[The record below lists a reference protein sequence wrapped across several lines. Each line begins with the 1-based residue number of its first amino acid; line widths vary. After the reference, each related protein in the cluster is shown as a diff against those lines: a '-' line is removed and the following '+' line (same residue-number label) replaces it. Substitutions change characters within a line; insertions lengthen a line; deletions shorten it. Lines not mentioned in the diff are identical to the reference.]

1 MVWVTDYD
9 FLQLNNLATM
19 FNNLS
24 LRTRLV
30 IGIVVL
36 SAVGFAVSDYFA
48 QTQLRSFLF
57 KQVDDQL
64 TSVAGGSVPRIQR
77 AGIVIAERD
86 EALGDDKGEN
96 HARGRQRSVA
106 APTPLQRIPT
116 NTSIT
121 VLDENGAIV
130 GAIGGDLN
138 SIAIA
143 DYVTGWSPEKAA
155 SYGEAPFT
163 LETQGSDFRVLARAL
178 PGQAGTVVVAQSLED
193 LDQTLHNLNRIFL
206 LIGLIALIII
216 ALVGRFVI
224 RIGLK
229 PLNDVEDIA
238 EQIAEGDLSARLP
251 DSKPTTEV
259 GRLVTSLNRMLTR
272 IEDAFAARTASEEKL
287 RRFVADA
294 SHELRTPLTAI
305 RGFAEL
311 HRQGAVTG
319 EDKTKELIGR
329 IENESV
335 RMGSLVEDLLLLAR
349 LDQAREMDK
358 APVDLVALVRESVA
372 SAQAAGPDHPITT
385 DIAVDELFVLG
396 DKVRIYQV
404 ISNLLAN
411 ARTHTPAGT
420 AITVRAW
427 SDEKGGYISVGDNGP
442 GLSDEDQKKIFERF
456 YRADVSRVRNGGEGT
471 GLGLSIVDAVMRG
484 HGGSVSVHSE
494 LGKGSTFTLFF
505 DNGVN

>member
-1 MVWVTDYD
+1 M
-9 FLQLNNLATM
+9 L
-19 FNNLS
+19 NNLS

-36 SAVGFAVSDYFA
+36 SAAGFAISDYFA
-48 QTQLRSFLF
+48 QTQLRSYLI
-57 KQVDDQL
+57 KQVDEQL
-64 TSVAGGSVPRIQR
+64 NSVAGGSVPRIQR
-77 AGIVIAERD
+77 AGIALD
-86 EALGDDKGEN
+86 ESDDGLGDERHEN
-96 HARGRQRSVA
+96 HAQRRA
-106 APTPLQRIPT
+106 AANTAPTPLQRIPT
-116 NTSIT
+116 NTSVT
-121 VLDENGAIV
+121 LLDQNGVIV

-143 DYVTGWSPEKAA
+143 DYVSGWSPAKAA
-155 SYGEAPFT
+155 SYGDKPFT
-163 LETQGSDFRVLARAL
+163 LETAGSDFRVLNLAL
-178 PGQAGTVVVAQSLED
+178 PASAGTVVVAQSLED
-193 LDQTLHNLNRIFL
+193 MDQTLRNLNRIFL
-206 LIGLIALIII
+206 LIGLIALLLI

-238 EQIAEGDLSARLP
+238 EQIAGGDLSARLP
-251 DSKPTTEV
+251 DTKPTTEV
-259 GRLVTSLNRMLTR
+259 GRLVTSLNRMLGR

-311 HRQGAVTG
+311 HRQGAVSG
-319 EDKTKELIGR
+319 EEKTKELIGR

-358 APVDLVALVRESVA
+358 KPVDLVALIRESVA
-372 SAQAAGPDHPITT
+372 SAQAAGPGHPITT
-385 DIAVDELFVLG
+385 NLAVDELFILG
-396 DKVRIYQV
+396 DKNRIYQV

-411 ARTHTPAGT
+411 ARTHTPSGT
-420 AITVRAW
+420 AITVKAW
-427 SDEKGGYISVGDNGP
+427 SDDLGAYVSVSDNGP
-442 GLSDEDQKKIFERF
+442 GLSDDDQKRIFERF
-456 YRADVSRVRNGGEGT
+456 YRADASRVRNAGEGT